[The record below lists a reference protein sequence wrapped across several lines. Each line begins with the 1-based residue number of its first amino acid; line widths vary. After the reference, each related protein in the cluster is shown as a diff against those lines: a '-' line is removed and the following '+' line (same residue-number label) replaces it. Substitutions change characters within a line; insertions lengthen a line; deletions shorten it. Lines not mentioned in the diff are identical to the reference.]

1 MILQKVKTG
10 NAFVIRKTSS
20 SFIAPSDMSK
30 YFQEILLDYQ
40 NTAKLQR
47 M

>member
-10 NAFVIRKTSS
+10 NTFVIRKTSS
-20 SFIAPSDMSK
+20 SFIAPSDVSK
-30 YFQEILLDYQ
+30 HFQQILDYQ
-40 NTAKLQR
+40 TTEKLQR